1 MATHAGAGMVPVS
14 LKNLKALCRFI
25 EDIQSSL
32 YGLSEEVVRAMAS
45 AQKTARTLATLVDEL
60 MEGA

>member
-1 MATHAGAGMVPVS
+1 MVPVS